1 MTLPAIS
8 ATRFCQSAATISL
21 LLLIAVCLLWEL
33 WLAPLRPGGS
43 WLALKALPLL
53 TPLFGILHGRRYT
66 YQWASLLIQLYLL
79 EGLTRAYS
87 DNAMTQVL
95 AAVEVVLA
103 LAFFAAT
110 LCYARASAPPKAK
123 RIKAAD

>member
-1 MTLPAIS
+1 MTLPAVS
-8 ATRFCQSAATISL
+8 ATRYCQSAAIISL
-21 LLLIAVCLLWEL
+21 LLLIAVCLIWEF
-33 WLAPLRPGGS
+33 WLDPLRPGGS

-53 TPLFGILHGRRYT
+53 TPLLGILHGRRYT

-79 EGLTRAYS
+79 EGLTRAFS
-87 DNAMTQVL
+87 DSAMTQVL
-95 AAVEVVLA
+95 AAVEVTLA

-110 LCYARASAPPKAK
+110 LCYARGTAPPKAK